1 MNIKHTPTTAL
12 AVELIQRPSV
22 TPDDAG
28 CQAVIASRLEA
39 LGFEIALLDSAD
51 VSNLW
56 ARRGESGPLL
66 VFVGH
71 TDVVPPG
78 NESEWKYPP
87 FAAALADGMVHGRGA
102 ADMKSSVAAMVTACE
117 RFFSQEDAFSGSVAF
132 LITSDE
138 EGAAIDGTRV
148 ALEKL
153 NQDNVQIDYCLV
165 GEPTSE
171 QRLGD
176 VVKIGRRG
184 SLSGELKIFGKQGHV
199 AYPHLADNAIHRSGA
214 LIDALSRLEFSDGDE
229 LFPDTTCQ
237 ISNLHAGVGAGNVIP
252 GVVELSLNF
261 RHSPNSQPQ
270 NLIDMVESICNRLD
284 LRFESKWEV
293 NAECYRTAETEFT
306 DLVCQAVFDVVNVK
320 AQRSAAG
327 GTSDGRFV
335 AKYGAQVV
343 EFGPLNATIHK
354 VDECLDL
361 EDLQRL
367 SAIYEQ
373 VLWRLNEKSN
383 K

>member
-28 CQAVIASRLEA
+28 CQAIIASRLA
-39 LGFEIALLDSAD
+39 PLGFNIASFDSAD

-56 ARRGESGPLL
+56 ARRGESSPLL

-78 NESEWKYPP
+78 NESEWNYPP

-117 RFFSQEDAFSGSVAF
+117 RFFSHAESFQGSVAF

-138 EGAAIDGTRV
+138 EGEAIDGTRV

-153 NQDNVQIDYCLV
+153 AQDNVQIDYCLV

-184 SLSGELKIFGKQGHV
+184 SLSGELKIFGIQGHV

-214 LIDALSRLEFSDGDE
+214 LIDAISRLEFSDGDE
-229 LFPDTTCQ
+229 FFPDTTCQ
-237 ISNLHAGVGAGNVIP
+237 ISNLRAGAGAGNVIP
-252 GVVELSLNF
+252 GVAELNLNF

-270 NLIDMVESICNRLD
+270 NLINAVESICHRLD
-284 LRFESKWEV
+284 LRFESRWEV
-293 NAECYRTAETEFT
+293 NAECYRTTETEFA
-306 DLVCQAVFDVVNVK
+306 DIVCEAVSDIVNVTP
-320 AQRSAAG
+320 QRSTAG

-361 EDLQRL
+361 EDLQQL

-373 VLWRLNEKSN
+373 ILRRMNEKPN
-383 K
+383 E